1 MHTGFGVVPCKKT
14 RTKSSIP
21 IVISKNTCPKL
32 LDILSTD
39 APSIEK
45 TFANGS
51 HWLLKE
57 S

>member
-1 MHTGFGVVPCKKT
+1 MHTGFGAVPCKKT

-32 LDILSTD
+32 LDIVSTD

-45 TFANGS
+45 TFANGT